1 MVAERRSDAIV
12 TSRLGAQQLDGAPS
26 AEPAL
31 SLSKGSGGLR
41 PIPAS
46 HILSLAQYEGWPGG
60 AAHPQG
66 PPQSSRPFGSL
77 FRSSRTVN
85 HGAQGLQ
92 SDPWD
97 SAFGPLA

>member
-26 AEPAL
+26 GEPAL

-46 HILSLAQYEGWPGG
+46 HILSLAQYEGWPAGRLTHRVLRKARG
-60 AAHPQG
+60 RSAAC
-66 PPQSSRPFGSL
+66 
-77 FRSSRTVN
+77 
-85 HGAQGLQ
+85 
-92 SDPWD
+92 SDHRER
-97 SAFGPLA
+97 